1 MSSLAETVS
10 LILIL
15 FGTFS
20 ISVLWIDV
28 FQRLGEKINWSENSL
43 TGSFYLAAITTILF
57 IIVILTL
64 EYYDVNIRVY
74 LGDQGL

>member
-43 TGSFYLAAITTILF
+43 AGSFYLAAITTILF
-57 IIVILTL
+57 IIVILAL
-64 EYYDVNIRVY
+64 EYYDVNIRVF
-74 LGDQGL
+74 LGEQGL